1 MGMERV
7 DSMNMA
13 SYTQGNP
20 NQNQPRQTEQ
30 FSPGEFMPHGQ
41 MPQRQKGPVYIP
53 YKKKNNI
60 SLVIVTIL
68 AVIGWLFWVIE
79 ISAYSQLGK
88 EYSQLND
95 DNTQLQEE
103 YDTLKEEHN
112 ILQGEYSNLL
122 ESINSEDTD
131 GSTGDR
137 ESQGL
142 DKSDKDAEQA
152 AEEAKIQGILSN
164 PAENYEIA
172 DIISK
177 YKEGGAAYDILNDK
191 HIKVTGYV
199 KSTYIDSGEAIV
211 YLDAANMQSFFGS
224 KLVFTEDTDN
234 TKIAELKDGDK
245 IVVDGIGDTTGA
257 TFSMYHCYLVSVD
270 LGDAGV
276 TNASGEAFHEEDYAQ
291 LNIEDVRREP
301 SEYEGSMVWFTGE
314 ITQVMPLSLTN
325 WHERYIVD
333 VNGERVSFYSDSDT
347 KYLEGDEVTVYG
359 VVKGTITLENLLGA
373 SQTAPDIKATLVQQ

>member
-1 MGMERV
+1 
-7 DSMNMA
+7 MNMA
-13 SYTQGNP
+13 SSTQRNP
-20 NQNQPRQTEQ
+20 NQNQPRQPEQ
-30 FSPGEFMPHGQ
+30 FSPGGYMPQGQ
-41 MPQRQKGPVYIP
+41 IPQRQKGPVYIP

-60 SLVIVTIL
+60 PLVIVTIL
-68 AVIGWLFWVIE
+68 AIIGWLFWVIE

-88 EYSQLND
+88 EYS
-95 DNTQLQEE
+95 QLQEE

-137 ESQGL
+137 GSQDS

-152 AEEAKIQGILSN
+152 AEQAKIQGILSN
-164 PAENYEIA
+164 PAESYEIA

-257 TFSMYHCYLVSVD
+257 TFSMYHCSLVSVD

-276 TNASGEAFHEEDYAQ
+276 TNTSGEAFHEGDYAQ

-347 KYLEGDEVTVYG
+347 KYLEGDKVTVYG
-359 VVKGTITLENLLGA
+359 VVKGTVTLENLLGV
-373 SQTAPDIKATLVQQ
+373 SQTAPDIKANLVQQ